1 METKPET
8 LETLAALEIDGDDV
22 LETVRDACARML
34 FLAAVADE
42 CDRMRDG
49 DPPVE
54 CPACGAID
62 PDAWADRFGEPFDGD
77 GETADGLASAL
88 ADGDPCPACGRD
100 FPTAYGGADWA
111 DVLDGLET
119 PAEAFAYADD
129 ILGDLRRPRTEP
141 TDPPNGRRLGVLD
154 ALLEWAQ
161 ACGFA
166 AEDIVEPFDR
176 FGSVAGRF
184 GSVLAHSSRGDG
196 VGFADDTK
204 PDGRAVRRLD
214 DMVAVGLRVPGGVA
228 LLDPDG
234 FVGSNGIPNAD
245 ACPFVVVEWASRAS
259 AYIVEGGR
267 FYAEQ
272 AEAFVALRATRYEP
286 PTVPRYGEDFGVW
299 AFDFAAVLD
308 GEGVA

>member
-1 METKPET
+1 METRT
-8 LETLAALEIDGDDV
+8 ETLAALEIDGDDV
-22 LETVRDACARML
+22 LETVRDACARTL

-49 DPPVE
+49 DEYVE

-77 GETADGLASAL
+77 GETVVGLASAL
-88 ADGDPCPACGRD
+88 ADGEPCPACERD
-100 FPTAYGGADWA
+100 FPHASAGDDWA

-119 PAEAFAYADD
+119 PAEAFACADR
-129 ILGDLRRPRTEP
+129 ILDGLRRPRTEP
-141 TDPPNGRRLGVLD
+141 ADPPNGRRLDVLD

-176 FGSVAGRF
+176 FGTVAERF

-196 VGFADDTK
+196 VGFGDDTK
-204 PDGRAVRRLD
+204 SDGRSVRRLD

-234 FVGSNGIPNAD
+234 FVAPNGIPNPD
-245 ACPFVVVEWASRAS
+245 AAPFAVVEWDSRAS
-259 AYIVEGGR
+259 AYVVEGGR
-267 FYAEQ
+267 FYAAQ
-272 AEAFVALRATRYEP
+272 AEAFDALRATRYEP
-286 PTVPRYGEDFGVW
+286 PTVPGFGEDFDAS
-299 AFDFAAVLD
+299 AFDFGAVLD